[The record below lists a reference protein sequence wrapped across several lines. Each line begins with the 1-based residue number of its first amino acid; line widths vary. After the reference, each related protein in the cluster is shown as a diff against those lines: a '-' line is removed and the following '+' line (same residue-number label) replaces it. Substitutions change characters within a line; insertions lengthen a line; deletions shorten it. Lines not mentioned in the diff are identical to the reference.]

1 MVNLTSSD
9 GRDLIITR
17 NVTVTRKQDLITLWL
32 NEGIPPRTLW
42 DASVS
47 AYGCQEHM
55 VKGTVLSKFNGHF
68 EYMAPTHT
76 CSINII

>member
-9 GRDLIITR
+9 GSNQVITR
-17 NVTVTRKQDLITLWL
+17 NVTVTRSRRKDLITLWL

-47 AYGCQEHM
+47 AYGCQEHI
-55 VKGTVLSKFNGHF
+55 VKGIVLSKFKLQTLKDNGR
-68 EYMAPTHT
+68 
-76 CSINII
+76 